1 MNPAVDSTPSETP
14 ALENRGVDAVLLIR
28 HGQSEWNAA
37 RRWQGMADSP
47 LTEFGQRQA
56 MAAADTL
63 AGIVADPTTD
73 LAFAE
78 CWSTQLGRARAT
90 AAIIA
95 DRLGIETGP
104 IETRLC
110 EIDAGPWEGL
120 TIDEIEA
127 AWPGYLDE
135 QRRPDGFETL
145 DSVIARSLEALADL
159 ATRAVD
165 LGAPLIVVTHSGVM
179 RAIRGHFGRAAER
192 VGNLDGCWIT
202 ATPTDGGG
210 TVEIGLGE
218 TVVLLDES
226 LMTPGGF
233 EQRR

>member
-1 MNPAVDSTPSETP
+1 MNPALDSSASVHP
-14 ALENRGVDAVLLIR
+14 ALENPGIDAVLLIR

-56 MAAADTL
+56 MAAAGTL
-63 AGIVADPTTD
+63 AGIVADPKTD
-73 LAFAE
+73 LVFAE
-78 CWSTQLGRARAT
+78 CWSSQLGRAQAT

-104 IETRLC
+104 IEMRLC

-127 AWPGYLDE
+127 SWPGYLDE
-135 QRRPDGFETL
+135 HRRPDGFETV
-145 DSVIARSLEALADL
+145 DSVIARALDALADL
-159 ATRAVD
+159 AARAVD
-165 LGAPLIVVTHSGVM
+165 LGQPLIVVTHSGVM
-179 RAIRGHFGRAAER
+179 RAIRAHFGRGSER

-202 ATPTDGGG
+202 ATPTDQG
-210 TVEIGLGE
+210 TGVEIGLGE